1 MNNEYEDY
9 LHMLFNQSYRR
20 NRVAETKY
28 VSRKVLKEL
37 VEVGKYSFTY
47 RTIYGDTEFNKLKPK
62 NHTLSALLAVMP
74 ADRIKRVEKEIE
86 ENELFWKTLNNNKCE
101 HVDVIKRLNK
111 AVTQEDYKSIY
122 EQIKTYIYHDDEDT
136 ENLRSYCLCKLC
148 KL

>member
-9 LHMLFNQSYRR
+9 LHTLFDQKYRR

-47 RTIYGDTEFNKLKPK
+47 KTLYGESEFNKLKPK

-74 ADRIKRVEKEIE
+74 PDRIKKVEKDIEDNEI
-86 ENELFWKTLNNNKCE
+86 FWKTLNNNKCE
-101 HVDVIKRLNK
+101 HVEVIKRFNK
-111 AVTQEDYKSIY
+111 AVTQDEYRDIY
-122 EQIKTYIYHDDEDT
+122 TQLKTYIYHIVT
-136 ENLRSYCLCKLC
+136 
-148 KL
+148 